1 MHKKWL
7 FLATLAIIM
16 GGLVSLYFILK
27 DKRIKPT
34 NKTINKIKIHQVL
47 DEGYTYRV
55 DWIPGQDKLIGRQME
70 RKFLFLK
77 LRIYEIQSQF
87 RPL

>member
-16 GGLVSLYFILK
+16 VGSVPLYFILK

-34 NKTINKIKIHQVL
+34 NETINKIKIHQVL

-55 DWIPGQDKLIGRQME
+55 DWIPGQDKLLAYLDGYVEIVDIYSGKRE
-70 RKFLFLK
+70 KFLN
-77 LRIYEIQSQF
+77 
-87 RPL
+87 